1 MNLMRNV
8 LFIVFIGFLILSCK
22 PSEIIKGKYGTH
34 SVNGNKYEFDTNSHK
49 FSYQLN
55 SGKIATGKFKIIH
68 LSPERSLIICNNLI
82 FKKNRVP
89 FKELNEVSDSV
100 YIGSYSTYKNLGAT
114 IFEINTK
121 DKNNLTF
128 RKTYANQLDETD
140 DNGNFILHK

>member
-1 MNLMRNV
+1 MRNV
-8 LFIVFIGFLILSCK
+8 LVILFIGFLILSCK
-22 PSEIIKGKYGTH
+22 PSEMIKGKYRTD

-49 FSYQLN
+49 FSNQLN
-55 SGKIATGKFKIIH
+55 SGKITSGNFKIIY
-68 LSPERSLIICNNLI
+68 LSPERSLIICNDLI

-100 YIGSYSTYKNLGAT
+100 YIGSFSTYKNLGAT

-140 DNGNFILHK
+140 DKGNFILHK